1 MPRVDRMDCPT
12 IQANDARDLTRS
24 GRVTLNPLGGAAGT
38 VYAVE
43 VDGDPVG
50 CVIRTAEGWVAG
62 RREWR
67 DPHPRSKRHTA
78 VRRLLMS
85 HPRGTFDRTPAATV
99 VGEGT
104 TEGGTSR

>member
-1 MPRVDRMDCPT
+1 MVRVDRMECPT

-24 GRVTLNPLGGAAGT
+24 GRVSLDR
-38 VYAVE
+38 VE
-43 VDGDPVG
+43 GSDIAYVVMVDGEPVG
-50 CVIRTAEGWVAG
+50 AVVNTPDGWVAG
-62 RREWR
+62 RHDWR
-67 DPHPRSKRHTA
+67 DPQPRSKRHTA

-85 HPRGTFDRTPAATV
+85 IPRGTFDRTPAATV